1 MVWGFFVPWEPLTE
15 TFVLKAG
22 EAVSDV
28 VRDPRDVV
36 SPDKELLC
44 FIERSTRN
52 LKRSI
57 IRGVFE

>member
-1 MVWGFFVPWEPLTE
+1 MPWEPLTE

-22 EAVSDV
+22 EAISDV